1 MRRSPHFSSGFRPVT
16 VVAPAAPASARTGTG
31 RRAFLRAAGS
41 ALGGLLLASA
51 SLATSGCKDSKSDST
66 STATGASTAAS
77 NEIVIGHYGSL
88 TGNTAHFGQD
98 TDKAIRLAVDE
109 VNAAGGLLG
118 KKVRVVT
125 LDDRGDSAEAANAV
139 TRLIDVEKAVAILGE
154 VSSSLSLSGGR
165 VAQRRQVPMISPS
178 STNPKVTQVG
188 DYVFRVCFLDPFQGK
203 VMADFARQT
212 LKFDRVAILKDVKND
227 YSIGL
232 ADAFKAAFTAAG
244 GQIAVEQ
251 SYSAGDTDFSAQITA
266 IKSANIQGL
275 YVPGYYAE
283 VGTIARTAQRL
294 GLKVPLMG
302 GDGWD
307 APDLFQIG
315 GDALEGSFF
324 SNHFAP
330 DAATAKSQK
339 FVADFKAK
347 YGQDPTGLGAL
358 GYDAAGVLFAAISK
372 SGKTDPKGIRDA
384 LTEVKN
390 FEGVSGTISI
400 NENRDADKSAVIVAI
415 EGGKAKY
422 RATVS
427 P

>member
-1 MRRSPHFSSGFRPVT
+1 
-16 VVAPAAPASARTGTG
+16 
-31 RRAFLRAAGS
+31 
-41 ALGGLLLASA
+41 
-51 SLATSGCKDSKSDST
+51 
-66 STATGASTAAS
+66 
-77 NEIVIGHYGSL
+77 
-88 TGNTAHFGQD
+88 
-98 TDKAIRLAVDE
+98 
-109 VNAAGGLLG
+109 
-118 KKVRVVT
+118 
-125 LDDRGDSAEAANAV
+125 
-139 TRLIDVEKAVAILGE
+139 
-154 VSSSLSLSGGR
+154 
-165 VAQRRQVPMISPS
+165 MISPS

-203 VMADFARQT
+203 VMADFARDT

-232 ADAFKAAFTAAG
+232 ADAFKAAFTARG
-244 GQIAVEQ
+244 GQIPVEQ
-251 SYSAGDTDFSAQITA
+251 SYSAGDTDFSAQLTA
-266 IKSANIQGL
+266 IKAANIQGL

-283 VGTIARTAQRL
+283 VGAIARTAQRL
-294 GLKVPLMG
+294 GVKVPLMG

-315 GDALEGSFF
+315 GDALEGSYF

-339 FVADFKAK
+339 FVSDFKAK

-400 NENRDADKSAVIVAI
+400 NQNRDADKSAVIVAI